1 MGDPLFA
8 ERELLPEESLGQE
21 GTVRA
26 RLLPPQ
32 TQDTRALVTGLP
44 HDIQTLSQGWPVGEK
59 HHLKPTD
66 RASGCPG
73 WG

>member
-44 HDIQTLSQGWPVGEK
+44 HDIKTLS
-59 HHLKPTD
+59 
-66 RASGCPG
+66 
-73 WG
+73 

>member
-1 MGDPLFA
+1 MLKVPRGCGLLSVQEDNWMGDPLFA

-44 HDIQTLSQGWPVGEK
+44 HDIKTLS
-59 HHLKPTD
+59 
-66 RASGCPG
+66 
-73 WG
+73 